1 MKRTFGS
8 GYLIYSQ
15 MKRTFGSGY
24 LIYSQ
29 IKRTFGSAFKKKK
42 NYKKNQRTMD
52 PPNWKA
58 VH

>member
-1 MKRTFGS
+1 
-8 GYLIYSQ
+8 